1 MFVSIVNEFI
11 ITLMTAMN
19 HKCCREPD
27 KKKKK
32 KVHAHINTVETIW
45 EIKDRVTAIAN
56 HFNWGKRLKK
66 NVGVVLNELLK
77 YKTWNERQWLCAQAH
92 FPATALGYFNLF
104 PEFFRHPWILC
115 PTQKLQKAAIFL
127 WDATSI

>member
-27 KKKKK
+27 KRGGGE

-45 EIKDRVTAIAN
+45 EITDRVLVIAN
-56 HFNWGKRLKK
+56 HFNWGG
-66 NVGVVLNELLK
+66 NG
-77 YKTWNERQWLCAQAH
+77 
-92 FPATALGYFNLF
+92 
-104 PEFFRHPWILC
+104 
-115 PTQKLQKAAIFL
+115 
-127 WDATSI
+127 

>member
-32 KVHAHINTVETIW
+32 VHAHINTVETIW
-45 EIKDRVTAIAN
+45 EIKDRVTVIAN
-56 HFNWGKRLKK
+56 HFNWGKWLKK
-66 NVGVVLNELLK
+66 KCRFCVE
-77 YKTWNERQWLCAQAH
+77 
-92 FPATALGYFNLF
+92 
-104 PEFFRHPWILC
+104 
-115 PTQKLQKAAIFL
+115 
-127 WDATSI
+127 

>member
-27 KKKKK
+27 KEWGGGKKKKK

-45 EIKDRVTAIAN
+45 EITDRVMVIAN
-56 HFNWGKRLKK
+56 HF
-66 NVGVVLNELLK
+66 
-77 YKTWNERQWLCAQAH
+77 
-92 FPATALGYFNLF
+92 
-104 PEFFRHPWILC
+104 
-115 PTQKLQKAAIFL
+115 
-127 WDATSI
+127 S